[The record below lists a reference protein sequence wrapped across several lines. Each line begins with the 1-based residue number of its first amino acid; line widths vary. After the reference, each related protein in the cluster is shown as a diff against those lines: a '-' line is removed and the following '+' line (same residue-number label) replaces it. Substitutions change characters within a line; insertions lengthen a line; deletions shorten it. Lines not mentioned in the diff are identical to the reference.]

1 MILLFLALASATPPV
16 VVSSL
21 TTRHLAEDCQGK
33 DTDPTANFCT
43 GYIMGVFD
51 TLSSSYQICPSAAD
65 VSTIDAV
72 AVARKYIRKNRK
84 SWSSAPWFIVR
95 EAFVTAYPCHAEP
108 EIRPEAEAQPKA
120 KVTPKPKPKLKTK
133 AKPEAKAAHPSR

>member
-1 MILLFLALASATPPV
+1 MILLLLALASTKPPV
-16 VVSSL
+16 VVSAL
-21 TTRHLAEDCQGK
+21 TTRHLAEDCRGK

-84 SWSSAPWFIVR
+84 GWSSAPWFVVR
-95 EAFVTAYPCHAEP
+95 EAFVTAYPCHTEP
-108 EIRPEAEAQPKA
+108 DAQPKTAPKPDA
-120 KVTPKPKPKLKTK
+120 KAKPKPRHLKR
-133 AKPEAKAAHPSR
+133 SR